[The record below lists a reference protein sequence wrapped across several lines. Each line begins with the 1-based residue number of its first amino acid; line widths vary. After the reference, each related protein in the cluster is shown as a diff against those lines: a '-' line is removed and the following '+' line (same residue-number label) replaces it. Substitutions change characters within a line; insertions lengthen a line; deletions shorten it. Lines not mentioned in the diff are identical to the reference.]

1 MENNILLSICMP
13 TYNRLH
19 HIQRQIHYFIKE
31 MESVDL
37 KNVEIIVSNNASTD
51 DTGTFLAQY
60 EGKFEW
66 LRINNNKENIGAYSN
81 MTLLLQMASGKYIWI
96 PGDDDYLKKGLVK
109 RVYNI
114 LSNNNLSYLYISRRT
129 INEKTC
135 IIEKEGKKHCVE
147 YDKPIEVS
155 YPQIV
160 SLLKE
165 NYGDLK
171 FQTSSVF
178 ERERALVYYKEASF
192 YPEDTQANC
201 HSLFK
206 SVRAIQEG
214 KSFFISDVCILNGMD
229 ISWGDSFIHYVF
241 ECDPLFV
248 SGLSKFGIKQKDCY
262 MIRKRQI
269 AAAVLGCIANKSLWG
284 LWKKSGYVG
293 WSTNLLPVIVYLSFR
308 KIIRAFGMS
317 KTYLTAEVDF
327 EEFKS

>member
-1 MENNILLSICMP
+1 MKNSIFLSICMP
-13 TYNRLH
+13 TYNRAFH
-19 HIQRQIHYFIKE
+19 VRRQIQYFIDE
-31 MESVDL
+31 L
-37 KNVEIIVSNNASTD
+37 KAFDSKDIEIIISNNASTD
-51 DTGTFLAQY
+51 ETNVVLAEY
-60 EGKFEW
+60 DGKYDW
-66 LRINNNKENIGAYSN
+66 LKINNNTDNIGAYPN
-81 MTLLLQMASGKYIWI
+81 MTLLLQMARGKYIWI
-96 PGDDDYLKKGLVK
+96 PGDDDYLKKGLIK

-114 LSNNNLSYLYISRRT
+114 LRNDNLSYLYISRRT

-147 YDKPIEVS
+147 YDKTIEVS
-155 YPQIV
+155 YQQIV

-178 ERERALVYYKEASF
+178 ERERALVYYEEASF

-206 SVRAIQEG
+206 SVRAMQEG

-248 SGLSKFGIKQKDCY
+248 SGLSKFGIKQNDCDK
-262 MIRKRQI
+262 IRKRQI

-284 LWKKSGYVG
+284 VWKKSGYVG
-293 WSTNLLPVIVYLSFR
+293 WSTNLLPVIVFLSFR